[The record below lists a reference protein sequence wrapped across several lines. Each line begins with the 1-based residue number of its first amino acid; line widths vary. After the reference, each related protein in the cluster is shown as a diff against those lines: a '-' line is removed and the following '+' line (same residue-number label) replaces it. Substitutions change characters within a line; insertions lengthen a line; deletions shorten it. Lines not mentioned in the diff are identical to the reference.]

1 MSSNQL
7 TRWTSKW
14 ETFNKN
20 QNLWKAMGII
30 LCALLPFVHDI
41 ITTNTG
47 ELQKWI
53 PNLGIVEGL
62 TDSDGLFFGYSAY
75 RVFLAIV
82 GMQLSSFIAWFLV
95 LDFSKG
101 KSYRF
106 VFIFPTVINGYQLLL
121 MVFNLRQ
128 TSLNNWNYKIFILL
142 LVGVLLILNFYLTDK
157 NAKTQTKN

>member
-7 TRWTSKW
+7 TEMNQRWK
-14 ETFNKN
+14 TFNKN
-20 QNLWKAMGII
+20 SNLWKAMGII

-41 ITTNTG
+41 LTTRSG
-47 ELQKWI
+47 EFQNWV
-53 PNLGIVEGL
+53 PNLGIVESFS
-62 TDSDGLFFGYSAY
+62 DSNGTFLGYSAY
-75 RVFLAIV
+75 RIFLALV

-95 LDFSKG
+95 LEFSKG

-121 MVFNLRQ
+121 MVFNLRK
-128 TSLNNWNYKIFILL
+128 TPLNNWNYKIFILL